1 MACLTRGVLHASTAV
16 AMTFHGGR
24 GTNAKQ
30 TQDAPR
36 TAAKATRGWGGVM
49 VARSYLFV
57 PGDRPER
64 FAKAMA
70 SGADAVVIDL
80 EDAVAPAAK
89 DAARNSLQERL
100 ARAGA
105 DNPPKTV
112 VVRVNASDTVWFE
125 EDLRACAASAVSAI
139 MVPKAERAEDLSRI
153 AASHGKPLIA
163 LVETAAGFDN
173 LRAVAFA
180 AGVQRL
186 AFGSIDFQL
195 DTGISG
201 DGEELLLFRSQMV
214 LMSRVA
220 GLARPVDGVSTSISD
235 AQMVLDE
242 AQRARRLGF
251 GGKLCIHPVQVDAVN
266 RSFSPSPAEIV
277 WAQRMLAAAKSANG
291 SAFAVDGK
299 MVDKPVILRAE
310 AIVRQV
316 DGTR

>member
-1 MACLTRGVLHASTAV
+1 MARLTRGVLHASTAV

-36 TAAKATRGWGGVM
+36 TAAKAIRGSGALM
-49 VARSYLFV
+49 VTRSYLFV

-64 FAKAMA
+64 FAKAQA
-70 SGADAVVIDL
+70 CGADAVVIDL
-80 EDAVAPAAK
+80 EDAVSPVEK
-89 DAARNSLQERL
+89 DAARNSLQEWL
-100 ARAGA
+100 ARAG
-105 DNPPKTV
+105 DDSPTKPV

-139 MVPKAERAEDLSRI
+139 MVPKAERADELSRI
-153 AASHGKPLIA
+153 AALQGKPLIA

-173 LRAVAFA
+173 LRSVAFA

-214 LMSRVA
+214 LTSRVA
-220 GLARPVDGVSTSISD
+220 GLAPPVDGVSTSISD
-235 AQMVLDE
+235 VQMVLDE

-251 GGKLCIHPVQVDAVN
+251 GGKLCIHPAQVDAVN
-266 RSFSPSPAEIV
+266 RSFSPSAAEID
-277 WAQRMLAAAKSANG
+277 WAQRVLAAAKSANG